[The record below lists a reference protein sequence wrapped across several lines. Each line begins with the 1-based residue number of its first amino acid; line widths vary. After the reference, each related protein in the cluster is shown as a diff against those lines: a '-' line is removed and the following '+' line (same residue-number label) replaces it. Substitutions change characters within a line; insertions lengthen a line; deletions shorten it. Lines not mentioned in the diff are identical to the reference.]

1 MMATRDPH
9 QPMEKGGSIEIVT
22 LLEFKALKRFFKISR
37 SEVVPEPGSDPLVLS
52 SFSRM
57 MATRDPHQP
66 MEKGGSIEIVT
77 LLEFKALKRF
87 FKISRSEVV
96 PEPGSDPLVLSSF
109 SRILATRDPHQPMEK
124 GGIY

>member
-52 SFSRM
+52 SFSLM
-57 MATRDPHQP
+57 MATRDPYQP
-66 MEKGGSIEIVT
+66 MEKGD
-77 LLEFKALKRF
+77 LLR
-87 FKISRSEVV
+87 
-96 PEPGSDPLVLSSF
+96 
-109 SRILATRDPHQPMEK
+109 
-124 GGIY
+124 